1 LRTVLR
7 RLILLAPLALI
18 GCGGGHSDPV
28 AKADAVCRDVNTKL
42 RALGQPT
49 TPTEVRRY
57 VSKSIAIERDGL
69 KRLRAANV
77 PKAGPYEKV
86 IEKLIELSAQV
97 GDAVISGNAARQQR
111 LTSESAALGPLAKAT
126 ARQAGLE
133 DCSK

>member
-1 LRTVLR
+1 VLR

-28 AKADAVCRDVNTKL
+28 SKGDAVCRDVNSKL

-49 TPTEVRRY
+49 TPTEVRSF
-57 VSKSIAIERDGL
+57 VTKSLAIERDGL

-86 IEKLIELSAQV
+86 IEKLIQLSAQV
-97 GDAVISGNAARQQR
+97 GDAVISGHAARQQR
-111 LTSESAALGPLAKAT
+111 LTSESAARKPLATAT
-126 ARQAGLE
+126 ARRAGLK